1 MPRRRLPEQ
10 ITENRENKMK
20 FTYHVFLGVLVAVA
34 QPVSANID
42 IHFDYRYDSTGFFTG
57 ANSSRQGILEAAASA
72 FENRFQ
78 DSLTAVVSSG
88 SNNFD
93 ARFFQP
99 DADKNIT
106 LSNFSV
112 PADQIVVFVGAHD
125 LGGSLAIGG
134 PGGYSSTSGSS
145 DFIDNATSRGQ
156 AGALS
161 ATETDFGPWGG
172 SISFNSTSRWY
183 FDPDARTDEPLT
195 GYDLYSVAVHE
206 LAHVLG
212 FGSAK
217 SFTNLV
223 VNNIFTGSAVH
234 DLLGYNPTVTS
245 GHWMEGLKYS
255 GVETAMDP
263 TIAQGQRKHFTEL
276 DYAAMKDMG
285 WQVSPIPEPATWG
298 MMLAGLGL
306 LGWRLRTRQH
316 AAA

>member
-1 MPRRRLPEQ
+1 MKLDYRL
-10 ITENRENKMK
+10 
-20 FTYHVFLGVLVAVA
+20 FLGALVAVPSHPA
-34 QPVSANID
+34 SASVD
-42 IHFDYRYDSTGFFTG
+42 IRFDYRYDSSSFFTG
-57 ANSSRQGILEAAASA
+57 ANSSRQSILDAAASV
-72 FENRFQ
+72 FETRFQ
-78 DSLTAVVSSG
+78 DNLTAVVSSG

-93 ARFFQP
+93 VRFFQP

-106 LSNFSV
+106 LPGFSV
-112 PADQIVVFVGAHD
+112 SAGEIVVFVGAHD

-145 DFIDNATSRGQ
+145 GFLDNAVSRGQ

-172 SISFNSTSRWY
+172 SISFNSASTWY
-183 FDPDARTDEPLT
+183 FDPDPRTDESLR

-212 FGSAK
+212 FGTAN
-217 SFTNLV
+217 SFDNLV
-223 VNNIFTGSAVH
+223 SNNVFTGSAVE
-234 DLLGYNPTVTS
+234 DLLGHRPGVTS
-245 GHWMEGLKYS
+245 GHWTEGLQYN

-263 TIAQGQRKHFTEL
+263 TITQGQRKHFTEL

-285 WQVSPIPEPATWG
+285 WQVSAIPEPEAWG

-306 LGWRLRTRQH
+306 LGWRLQGRQRSS
-316 AAA
+316 